1 MSRWNLAWLLVLP
14 TVLAGGLM
22 LRFASASIPK
32 DQDYER
38 MRLIAD
44 VLAEVDK
51 NYVEDL
57 DDARK
62 QKLVEDML
70 NGGLRRLDE
79 HTMYFNPDLLRDFE
93 TQSQGEFVGVGIIM
107 NVDPKQKNLT
117 IKTPIAG
124 GPAYDAGVQPG
135 DVILKVE
142 DKSTE
147 NMKLE
152 DARKVILGKEGT
164 KVSLTLLRR
173 GTTEPEVVTLTRAKI
188 EQPVVGGARRDAADP
203 LKWDYLADPKDK
215 IALIRLTGF
224 SGKTTKELKAALD
237 QCVAAG
243 ARALILDLRGNPGG
257 LLSEAIE
264 VSDLFLQSGGIV
276 TTKVRDSKRSWEAK
290 DDGKAYEKLPMA
302 VLVDQGS
309 ASASEIVAG
318 ALQDNHRA
326 AIVGQRTYGKG
337 SVQKV
342 FPLPEGGAVK
352 VTTEVWVT
360 PSGKHFQRQQNA
372 KETDS
377 WGVEPDAGLKVD
389 LTDEQAKNYYVMLDQ
404 LNVIPGKPGVAPK
417 APPVPPKPELT
428 LPADYKDPVAEKA
441 MEYLRKKISGTS
453 RRFVPS
459 TDIRA

>member
-1 MSRWNLAWLLVLP
+1 MSRWNLAWLLILP
-14 TVLAGGLM
+14 TVLASGLM
-22 LRFASASIPK
+22 LRFASAGLPK

-62 QKLVEDML
+62 KKLVEDML

-107 NVDPKQKNLT
+107 NVDAKQKNLV
-117 IKTPIAG
+117 IKTPIAN
-124 GPAYDAGVQPG
+124 GPAYDAGVQAG

-142 DKSTE
+142 DKSTD
-147 NMKLE
+147 NMKID
-152 DARKVILGKEGT
+152 DARKIILGKEGT
-164 KVSLTLLRR
+164 KVNLTVLRR
-173 GTTEPEVVTLTRAKI
+173 GATEPEVVTLTRAKI
-188 EQPVVGGARRDAADP
+188 DQPVVTGAKRNAENP
-203 LKWDYLADPKDK
+203 LKWDYVADPKDK

-224 SGKTTKELKAALD
+224 SGKTTKELKAALE
-237 QCVAAG
+237 QCEAVG
-243 ARALILDLRGNPGG
+243 AKAIILDLRGNPGG
-257 LLSEAIE
+257 LLSEAID
-264 VSDLFLQSGGIV
+264 VSDLFLSSGGIV
-276 TTKVRDSKRSWEAK
+276 TTRVRDSKRSWDAK
-290 DDGKAYEKLPMA
+290 DDGKSYEKLPMA

-309 ASASEIVAG
+309 ASASEIVAA

-326 AIVGQRTYGKG
+326 VIVGQRTYGKG

-372 KETDS
+372 KESDS

-389 LTDEQAKNYYVMLDQ
+389 LTDEQMKNYYIMLDQ
-404 LNVIPGKPGVAPK
+404 LAVIPGKPGVAPK
-417 APPVPPKPELT
+417 APPLPPKPELT

-441 MEYLRKKISGTS
+441 MEYLRKKLNGTS
-453 RRFVPS
+453 RRLAVPS
-459 TDIRA
+459 GMAM